1 MNAVATDEDRLIKR
15 TLKAAVIYD
24 DFNFAARAAALLD
37 RVAIRADEA
46 MKWDIKP
53 WRLDVLQEPSLAD
66 AAFDETADADLIV
79 VALRKTPSC
88 PDELMS
94 WLESWA
100 MKLQT
105 VDPAMMVY
113 CPEGNA
119 ASMPLGHDLKESR
132 NGTACLFWAVPI
144 CETMGIQLNL
154 STSRGGGNDHHNP
167 LCQRLNHLR
176 NRPTHPVIGASTN
189 NVVMTVAMSSFQ
201 TKLYWGMRLRPRERK
216 KLWQRK

>member
-24 DFNFAARAAALLD
+24 DFDFAARAAALLD

-79 VALRKTPSC
+79 VALRKTPSR

-119 ASMPLGHDLKESR
+119 ASMPLGHELKEFAEWHSLPFLGSHNLR
-132 NGTACLFWAVPI
+132 DDGNSIEFVHRLWRRKQPPQPVAPTLESFAISHHPSGHW
-144 CETMGIQLNL
+144 GIN
-154 STSRGGGNDHHNP
+154 
-167 LCQRLNHLR
+167 
-176 NRPTHPVIGASTN
+176 
-189 NVVMTVAMSSFQ
+189 
-201 TKLYWGMRLRPRERK
+201 E
-216 KLWQRK
+216 